1 MILLSTVISVH
12 QKLIETHGG
21 TIGIRDEAGLI
32 SALSRPFQQFD
43 FKDLYDDDLK
53 KAASLVESIISNHP
67 FLDGNKRTAYVILR
81 LFLINKGYDINAT
94 EDEKYQFII
103 DIASGII
110 HFEEIYFWLATH
122 VESI

>member
-1 MILLSTVISVH
+1 MILLSTVISIH

-21 TIGIRDEAGLI
+21 IIGIRDEAGLK

-81 LFLINKGYDINAT
+81 LFLINKGFDIKAS

-103 DIASGII
+103 DIASGTI
-110 HFEEIYFWLATH
+110 HFEEIYHWLLANI
-122 VESI
+122 ESI

>member
-1 MILLSTVISVH
+1 MILLSTVISIH
-12 QKLIETHGG
+12 KKLIETHGG
-21 TIGIRDEAGLI
+21 ISGIRDEAGLM

-81 LFLINKGYDINAT
+81 LFLINKGFDIKAS
-94 EDEKYQFII
+94 EDDKYQFII
-103 DIASGII
+103 DIASGTIR
-110 HFEEIYFWLATH
+110 FEEIYHWLLAH